1 MNINKSLHSFHKE
14 FLNFNNLYEDNN
26 LSNSIMISGHDGIGK
41 RTFATH
47 FALFCLMKDEDRKK
61 YLINF
66 EINDINLLKQLES
79 NFFLQINFLKKKE
92 NKNLILVEEIR
103 NVINFCSMQSF
114 NNAPK
119 FIIVNNAEHLNINS
133 SNAILKILETPP
145 ENTYFILLNNS
156 NHKVL
161 DTIKSRCRKFLF
173 KINMNTSNKIFNKLS
188 ISKDHIDFNNNIF
201 SKYEFHGTRI
211 KKIDYLN
218 KNFSIDISTKDIFN
232 FCIDD
237 YRKNKSEVAY
247 NIAMTIALNNYSILF
262 KSKNNIYKTNF
273 FYNKFLNIIKDSSE
287 MNSTFSRLPNYA
299 LIN

>member
-14 FLNFNNLYEDNN
+14 FLNFNKLYEDNN

-61 YLINF
+61 YLINY
-66 EINDINLLKQLES
+66 EINDINLLNQLES
-79 NFFLQINFLKKKE
+79 NSFLQISFLQKKE
-92 NKNLILVEEIR
+92 NKNFISVEEIR

-119 FIIVNNAEHLNINS
+119 FIIVNNAEDLNINS

-145 ENTYFILLNNS
+145 TNTYFILLYNS
-156 NHKVL
+156 NHKIL

-173 KINMNTSNKIFNKLS
+173 KLDIDTSNKIFNKLS
-188 ISKDHIDFNNNIF
+188 ISKDHINFNNNFF
-201 SKYEFHGTRI
+201 SKYEFHGTKI
-211 KKIDYLN
+211 KKIDYLK
-218 KNFSIDISTKDIFN
+218 KNFSVDVSIKDIFN

-237 YRKNKSEVAY
+237 HRKNKNEIAY
-247 NIAMTIALNNYSILF
+247 NIAMTIAVNNYASLF
-262 KSKNNIYKTNF
+262 RSKNNIYKTNF
-273 FYNKFLNIIKDSSE
+273 FYDKFLNIIKDSSE
-287 MNSTFSRLPNYA
+287 LNSAFSRLPNYA